1 MRRMHARGAV
11 ARIGV
16 LGIPTEKSGDGPLL
30 HAHAGVANQLCPA
43 LPPKQDVLRHQGRSP
58 TEGQSHFLQD
68 KQDGLSVVGDTW
80 MLQLRQGE
88 GGGVWAYY

>member
-1 MRRMHARGAV
+1 MRHMHALGAV
-11 ARIGV
+11 ARNSV
-16 LGIPTEKSGDGPLL
+16 LGSPTEKSRDGPLH

-58 TEGQSHFLQD
+58 TEGQWHFLQD

-80 MLQLRQGE
+80 TLQLRQGE
-88 GGGVWAYY
+88 GGGVWACY